1 MNYNKCKTEV
11 VLARCVRRFKIKTFD
26 CTNRYTFGTIR
37 DPFKPSNYI
46 FFHMDENTQRSF
58 YKILVAVDGSDASI
72 DAAKYAT
79 QIASRYDSDLIA
91 LYVILSDISIF
102 GPDTPTHIN
111 VLKQQ
116 AQEVLDKV
124 KGISVDSIGNRDRKL
139 RIRSELIG
147 SASAVGG
154 IVGFAEKENV
164 DLIVVGTRGRS
175 GFKKL
180 LLGSVASGV
189 VNYAHCPVLIVK

>member
-1 MNYNKCKTEV
+1 MV
-11 VLARCVRRFKIKTFD
+11 VARCVTQFKLNTLD
-26 CTNRYTFGTIR
+26 YTNGYTLGTIR
-37 DPFKPSNYI
+37 HPFKPSNYI
-46 FFHMDENTQRSF
+46 FFHMDENTERSF
-58 YKILVAVDGSDASI
+58 PKILVAVDGSEASI

-102 GPDTPTHIN
+102 GPDTPPHIN

-124 KGISVDSIGNRDRKL
+124 KGISMDSVGNRDRKF

-189 VNYAHCPVLIVK
+189 VSYAHCPVLIVK

>member
-1 MNYNKCKTEV
+1 MIENKEKV
-11 VLARCVRRFKIKTFD
+11 FSKV
-26 CTNRYTFGTIR
+26 
-37 DPFKPSNYI
+37 
-46 FFHMDENTQRSF
+46 
-58 YKILVAVDGSDASI
+58 LVAVDGSEASM

-79 QIASRYDSDLIA
+79 QIAVRYRADLIV
-91 LYVILSDISIF
+91 LYVILTDITIF

-124 KGISVDSIGNRDRKL
+124 KELSAATIGDSGTKVGIRTEFV
-139 RIRSELIG
+139 G
-147 SASAVGG
+147 SPSAVGG
-154 IVGFAEKENV
+154 IAGFAEKEEV

-189 VNYAHCPVLIVK
+189 VNYSHCPVLVVK

>member
-1 MNYNKCKTEV
+1 
-11 VLARCVRRFKIKTFD
+11 
-26 CTNRYTFGTIR
+26 
-37 DPFKPSNYI
+37 
-46 FFHMDENTQRSF
+46 MDENTERSF
-58 YKILVAVDGSDASI
+58 HKILAAVDGSEASI
-72 DAAKYAT
+72 DAAKYAS
-79 QIASRYDSDLIA
+79 QIASRYDSDLIV

-116 AQEVLDKV
+116 AHEVLDKV
-124 KGISVDSIGNRDRKL
+124 KGISMDSIGNRDRKL

-147 SASAVGG
+147 SASAIGG

-189 VNYAHCPVLIVK
+189 VNYAHCPILIVK

>member
-1 MNYNKCKTEV
+1 MIENKEKV
-11 VLARCVRRFKIKTFD
+11 FSKV
-26 CTNRYTFGTIR
+26 
-37 DPFKPSNYI
+37 
-46 FFHMDENTQRSF
+46 
-58 YKILVAVDGSDASI
+58 LVAVDGSEASM

-79 QIASRYDSDLIA
+79 QIAVRYRADLIV
-91 LYVILSDISIF
+91 LYVILTDITIF

-124 KGISVDSIGNRDRKL
+124 KEVSVATIVDSGTKVG
-139 RIRSELIG
+139 IRTELVG
-147 SASAVGG
+147 SPSAVGG
-154 IVGFAEKENV
+154 IAGFAEKEKV

-189 VNYAHCPVLIVK
+189 VNYSHCPVLVVK